1 MQIICPSGVKIYDLH
16 VTVASKETVRAQN
29 GKKMPVK
36 SYFLFFSLLGKQL
49 ILIGTVLE
57 GFGVFWKST
66 YSLNF
71 TVRWT
76 ALTSSLRLQQKLTNT
91 EYWYEAV
98 KKERTLPNDLRK
110 KNKSQGFY
118 FIQSHQSPQ
127 DAIFTVYKDAV
138 DGFKPHLEAFYKII
152 VKMWK
157 SPLV

>member
-91 EYWYEAV
+91 EY
-98 KKERTLPNDLRK
+98 
-110 KNKSQGFY
+110 
-118 FIQSHQSPQ
+118 
-127 DAIFTVYKDAV
+127 
-138 DGFKPHLEAFYKII
+138 
-152 VKMWK
+152 
-157 SPLV
+157 